1 MTEEFGSSEAGRKGG
16 EARAQSLSK
25 DKRAEIAR
33 EAAAARWHA
42 NVPQARAEGVLTFG
56 EVSIPCAVIDLPDEG
71 PVRVLTQR
79 GVFVAL
85 GRHKNPSTGQASIA
99 DKPAFLAAQNL
110 TPYITKEL
118 ERSWTPIRFKLKHSI
133 GGYQGNIAFGYRATI
148 LPLVCRVFL
157 DADAEGK
164 LLPSQKHIALHARML
179 LTGLGTVGII
189 GLVDEATGFQDERAR
204 NALAEILE
212 QFIAKELRRWVK
224 TFPLDYFKELCRLR
238 GVVFAANMQMPPYF
252 GHLTNNLIYSRL
264 APGVLQEL
272 KRINPMTDNGRRK
285 NKHHQHLS
293 DHVGHPKLL
302 QHLGSVVTIMKL
314 SETWADCVKMIDK
327 LHPPER
333 EMPLFKGLQQD

>member
-1 MTEEFGSSEAGRKGG
+1 MSEEFGSSEAGKKGG
-16 EARAQSLSK
+16 EARALALTK
-25 DKRAEIAR
+25 EKRAEIAR
-33 EAAAARWHA
+33 QAATARWHGE
-42 NVPQARAEGVLTFG
+42 VPQARAEGVLKFG
-56 EVSIPCAVIDLPDEG
+56 EVLIPCAVVDLEEG

-85 GRHKNPSTGQASIA
+85 GRHKNPNTGQASIA
-99 DKPAFLAAQNL
+99 NKPAFLAAQNL
-110 TPYITKEL
+110 SPYIPEEL

-148 LPLVCRVFL
+148 LPMVCRVFL
-157 DADAEGK
+157 DADADNK
-164 LLPSQKHIALHARML
+164 LLPSQKHIAMHARML

-189 GLVDEATGFQDERAR
+189 GLVDEATGFQDERAKD
-204 NALAEILE
+204 ALAAILE

-224 TFPLDYFKELCRLR
+224 TFPVEYFKELCRLR
-238 GVVFAANMQMPPYF
+238 GVMFAANMQLPPYF

-264 APGVLQEL
+264 APGVLEEL
-272 KRINPMTDNGRRK
+272 KRVNPVEGGKRK

-314 SETWADCVKMIDK
+314 SETWDECIAMIDK

-333 EMPLFKGLQQD
+333 DMPLFKGLRQD

>member
-1 MTEEFGSSEAGRKGG
+1 MVDFGSSEAGKKGG
-16 EARAQSLSK
+16 KARAENLSSEQ
-25 DKRAEIAR
+25 RQEIAR
-33 EAAAARWHA
+33 QAATARWHGE
-42 NVPQARAEGVLTFG
+42 VPQARAKGLLKFG
-56 EVSIPCAVIDLPDEG
+56 EVVIPCAVIDTNEG

-99 DKPAFLAAQNL
+99 NKPAFLAAKNL
-110 TPYITKEL
+110 TPYIPREL
-118 ERSWTPIRFKLKHSI
+118 ERSWTPIRFKMKGSF
-133 GGYQGNIAFGYRATI
+133 GGYQGNIAFGYRADI
-148 LPLVCRVFL
+148 LPMVCRVFL
-157 DADAEGK
+157 DAEADRK
-164 LLPSQKHIALHARML
+164 LLPSQKHISLHARML

-189 GLVDEATGFQDERAR
+189 GLVDEATGFQDERAK

-238 GVVFAANMQMPPYF
+238 GVVFAPNLQMPQYF
-252 GHLTNNLIYSRL
+252 GHLTNNVIYSRL

-272 KRINPMTDNGRRK
+272 KRVNPVENGKRK
-285 NKHHQHLS
+285 VKHHQHLS
-293 DHVGHPKLL
+293 ETIGNPALL

-314 SETWADCVKMIDK
+314 SETWDGFLRTIDK

-333 EMPLFKGLQQD
+333 DMPLFRGLTDN